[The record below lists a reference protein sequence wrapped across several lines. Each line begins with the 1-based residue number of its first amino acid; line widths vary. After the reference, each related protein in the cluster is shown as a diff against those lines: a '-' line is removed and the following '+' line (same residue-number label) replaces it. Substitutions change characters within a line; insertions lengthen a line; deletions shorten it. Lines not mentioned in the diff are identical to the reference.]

1 MGDLDDD
8 NDDEDDNVDEDY
20 AEDCDEGIQVEKEA
34 FIAFTAEDFYNIGL
48 IKKRRRQLLGGYC
61 LM

>member
-1 MGDLDDD
+1 MMRMRMRVVLFMRMLLMIVMMGFKLNHSIPDRDL
-8 NDDEDDNVDEDY
+8 
-20 AEDCDEGIQVEKEA
+20 
-34 FIAFTAEDFYNIGL
+34 AFTAEDFYNIGL